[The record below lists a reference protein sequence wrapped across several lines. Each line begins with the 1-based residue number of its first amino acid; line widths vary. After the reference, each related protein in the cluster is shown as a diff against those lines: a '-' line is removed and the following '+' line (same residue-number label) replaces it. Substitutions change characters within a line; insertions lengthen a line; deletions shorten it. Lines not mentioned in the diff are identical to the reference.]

1 MIDKLKNFVQRAM
14 NLPKT
19 AAFIQ
24 VGNSR
29 KGTAK
34 LKRQKMFLEFFG
46 TKVEWYYFD
55 NEINACDLI
64 FEIENLKPFVDEI
77 IIYPPDAIQE
87 QKHKDYNNELCSW
100 KNERKKILDQCKNN
114 N

>member
-1 MIDKLKNFVQRAM
+1 MINKLKSFVQRAM

-55 NEINACDLI
+55 NEISACDLI

-77 IIYPPDAIQE
+77 IIYPPDAI
-87 QKHKDYNNELCSW
+87 
-100 KNERKKILDQCKNN
+100 
-114 N
+114 